1 MRNTVLQPAGQSYR
15 CWTQHVTDCLQRP
28 KKGRILQI
36 NLDIEKTK
44 QKNEQNK
51 NMTKHAEVSQIHLHS

>member
-44 QKNEQNK
+44 KTNK
-51 NMTKHAEVSQIHLHS
+51 IKT

>member
-1 MRNTVLQPAGQSYR
+1 MLNTVLQPAGQSCR

-36 NLDIEKTK
+36 NLDIENKIK
-44 QKNEQNK
+44 KKKRK